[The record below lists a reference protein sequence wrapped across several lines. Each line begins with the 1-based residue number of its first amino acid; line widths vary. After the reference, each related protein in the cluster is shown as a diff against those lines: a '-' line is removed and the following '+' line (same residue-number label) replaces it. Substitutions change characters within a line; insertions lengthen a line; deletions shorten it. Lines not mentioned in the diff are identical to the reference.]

1 MLDINNHIE
10 SPFSIKVSFNKL
22 LEKYDELI
30 HADNDFIVANAQRVL
45 KIAENNPI
53 LREGFSKFSV
63 FKTYEKEIEG
73 ILQDTFNPLL
83 TQNEIKTAAL
93 PFYNFIFNPS
103 ERFKS
108 IIKAAGNDYE
118 LEIQNMPTEQMY
130 ITACS
135 IVLNFC
141 YGYSLNFKRPF
152 FYEIPDENGV
162 MHYYKILYNADF
174 TEIKPKPG
182 TPKITQEDYDELLDN
197 FDNIDLWKEK
207 FPPNS
212 YEFDGFIISNMFDV
226 TDDQSISNIK
236 SGLIKEVK
244 GDDKNF
250 FNNFHEI
257 FRSLL
262 GLKSIKVGFSMYN
275 KETDTFERLYGVG
288 VNSFLLNELDTAQ
301 CSDTLCDWSY
311 NRLLNEKKYFSVSD
325 VKKALKNTDCNPPH
339 IKVLDN
345 QNIQSA
351 IFAPIANDE
360 GLMGILEIVSKKPKV
375 LNSIN
380 ANKLEDVMPFIE
392 SAIQRSKNEESNLI
406 EALIQKECTSIHSSV
421 HWKFVEEAKHY
432 IKSERLSDKSPSFR
446 KIAFKNVYPLYGQID
461 VKGSSTARNTATQKD
476 LLLQLKLADKV
487 LDKSIEVSD
496 LPIYEQM
503 KFQIG
508 EFENGLKTTFKVYSE
523 HEVSVFLSEKL
534 KPVFELIKKT
544 QPSLKADVESYF
556 SKIDK
561 NLNVVYFNRKH
572 YDDTV
577 KYINRNMSS
586 LLDQKQIE
594 AQKMY
599 PHFFERFK
607 TDGVEHN
614 MYIGESITKE
624 DSFDMIYLY
633 NLRLWQLQVMCEME
647 NDYYHN
653 QDKYPIAL
661 DVASMILVFNQ
672 PLSIRFRMDEKRFD
686 VDGTYN
692 ARYEVVKKRVDKAFV
707 KGTQERITQKG
718 KITIFYSQKE
728 DEEEYVRYI
737 NFLQS
742 KQILSDDLEYI
753 EVEDLQGVTGL
764 KALRVSLLYSGLNND
779 KEHYTYDDLMAT
791 IES

>member
-10 SPFSIKVSFNKL
+10 SPFTIKVSFNKW
-22 LEKYDELI
+22 LEKYEELI
-30 HADNDFIVANAQRVL
+30 HTDNRFIAANGKRVL
-45 KIAENNPI
+45 KIAEQNPI
-53 LREGFSKFSV
+53 LRTGFSKFSD
-63 FKTYEKEIEG
+63 FKTYEKEIEEV
-73 ILQDTFNPLL
+73 LQDAFNPLL
-83 TQNEIKTAAL
+83 THNEIKTAAL

-108 IIKAAGNDYE
+108 IIEAAGDQYE
-118 LEIQNMPTEQMY
+118 LEIRNMPTEQTY
-130 ITACS
+130 IIACS

-152 FYEIPDENGV
+152 YYEIPDANGV

-174 TEIKPKPG
+174 TEIKPKAHA
-182 TPKITQEDYDELLDN
+182 PKITQEDYDELLDN
-197 FDNIDLWKEK
+197 FDNIELWKKK

-212 YEFDGFIISNMFDV
+212 YEFEGFIISNMFDV

-244 GDDKNF
+244 GKDENFVDKF
-250 FNNFHEI
+250 QEI

-262 GLKSIKVGFSMYN
+262 GLKSIEVGFSMYN
-275 KETDTFERLYGVG
+275 KETDTFERLYGTG
-288 VNSFLLNELDTAQ
+288 VNSFLLDKLDTTQ
-301 CSDTLCDWSY
+301 CSDALCDWSY
-311 NRLLNEKKYFSVSD
+311 NRLLKEKRYFSVSD

-351 IFAPIANDE
+351 IFAPIANDN
-360 GLMGILEIVSKKPKV
+360 GLMGILEIVSKKAKV

-406 EALIQKECTSIHSSV
+406 EAVIQKECTSIHSSV

-432 IKSERLSDKSPSFR
+432 IKSERLLGKSPSFR

-487 LDKSIEVSD
+487 LDKSISESN
-496 LPIYEQM
+496 LPIYKQM

-508 EFENGLKTTFKVYSE
+508 EFVNELKNSFKVYSE
-523 HEVSVFLSEKL
+523 HEISIFLTDKL

-556 SKIDK
+556 SKIDD
-561 NLNVVYFNRKH
+561 NLNVIYFNRKH

-647 NDYYHN
+647 NDYYQN
-653 QDKYPIAL
+653 QHKYPIAL

-672 PLSIRFRMDEKRFD
+672 PLSVRFRMDEKRFD

-692 ARYEVVKKRVDKAFV
+692 ARYEVVKKRVDKAFI

-718 KITIFYSQKE
+718 KITIVYSQKE
-728 DEEEYVRYI
+728 DEDEYVRYI

-742 KQILSDDLEYI
+742 KEVLSEDLEYI

-764 KALRVSLLYSGLNND
+764 KALRVSLLYTNVNND
-779 KEHYTYDDLMAT
+779 KKHYTYDDLMAT
-791 IES
+791 IAS